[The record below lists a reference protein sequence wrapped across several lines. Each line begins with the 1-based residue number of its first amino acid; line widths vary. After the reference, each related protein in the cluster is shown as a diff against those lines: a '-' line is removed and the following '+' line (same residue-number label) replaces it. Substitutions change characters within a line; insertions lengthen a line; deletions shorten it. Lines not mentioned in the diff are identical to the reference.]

1 LISTPRLS
9 RKNIHSREES
19 MEEVLLFDNHSGET
33 RLLEEILIR
42 LGCRVT
48 LAETAHDCLEKIN
61 HTNYVLVIFDHSI
74 PGLDVS
80 DFVAK
85 IEEITLTTPLSM
97 MVTFSSRFY
106 EEKYGCSGI
115 DFLIFKPFGFSQVL
129 GLVAAA
135 RKLAR
140 RLRGTY

>member
-1 LISTPRLS
+1 
-9 RKNIHSREES
+9 
-19 MEEVLLFDNHSGET
+19 MAEVLLFDNHSGET
-33 RLLEEILIR
+33 KLLEEILVR
-42 LGCRVT
+42 LGCLVT
-48 LAETAHDCLEKIN
+48 LAESADDCLEKIQN
-61 HTNYVLVIFDHSI
+61 TSYVLVIFDHAI
-74 PGLDVS
+74 PGLDVT
-80 DFVAK
+80 DFVTR
-85 IEEITLTTPLSM
+85 IEGVSLTTPLAM

>member
-1 LISTPRLS
+1 
-9 RKNIHSREES
+9 
-19 MEEVLLFDNHSGET
+19 MEEVLLFDNHSAEA
-33 RLLEEILIR
+33 RLLEEILVR

-48 LAETAHDCLEKIN
+48 LAESANDCLGKMQN
-61 HTNYVLVIFDHSI
+61 AKFVLVIFDHAI
-74 PGLDVS
+74 PGLDVI
-80 DFVAK
+80 DFVTR
-85 IEEITLTTPLSM
+85 IEEINLTTPLAM

-129 GLVAAA
+129 GLVVAA